1 MFFKQTINKIKFLNK
16 DKESYPDLV
25 WLKKDQESLRQFIVR
40 NPANVR
46 KGEEA
51 SLKIVEKVN
60 FNKLNAQEAR
70 KFAFLGLKLKPMP
83 IIIPILIIATI
94 LTGGGITA
102 VQAQDSLPGQTLY
115 PVKMVTE
122 KVQLAFSGQE
132 GDIKLH
138 AKFAS
143 KRAGELEELISQTP
157 EQGSQTPEQGMEA
170 VEIKTELIKD
180 TASKL
185 KQEIELS
192 EKGLTAL
199 AGKGKDVT
207 ELALKV
213 EEATSNHLEVLTGLI
228 TTVPVQAQQAVEQ
241 AREASQ
247 KGQATALEAII
258 QAGEKGYSDN
268 VKPMVEERVKVRLE
282 QAKGKIEEAQGKIK
296 SIAVI
301 QSGGS
306 GMLLAE
312 CADTSYITE
321 KADYIIEG
329 IVKEVRSK
337 WNEEKTRIL
346 TYTDLAI
353 KKYIKG
359 TSFGNYLQII
369 TPGGTVGDVGEWA
382 EDQPVFR
389 QGKKV
394 RVYFQETNGEFS
406 IVCAQFGVKEIS
418 QIVPDSLVNPVAET
432 MSEQGI
438 KQAGGSIQEAE
449 GFIKQGNLPKALQEI
464 NNVNVIINEME
475 TTIPKINSEPD
486 VSPAIGFCGDGRC
499 SAPSETYENCPED
512 CKKLIPYGDDGINVN
527 KDRSYGTDGIE
538 TSAPILPRPDEAR
551 RTGTTVKVSP
561 DANEQ
566 SYIYPTDVEEVKV
579 GGLLTLEQATKIALS
594 NKKCVEYDL
603 DTKSGSY
610 NKNSNTWWFNLKHKT
625 DICDYACVVYGLDQA
640 KRSEVYP
647 MCRGLIVPDDKTA
660 NWQTYKNSEYGFE
673 FKYPKDLIINQT
685 DSNTV
690 TIGSQVMPYITIER
704 YPSRQNIDFQSFVQE
719 KLVEDFG
726 SLLDVNKIK
735 WTEWAHKDIFNQYAI
750 DAEFENVAGG
760 YTGNVVWT
768 YFVKGDW
775 VYRISALQGYNNADQ
790 KAFQNQILSTFK
802 FLD

>member
-247 KGQATALEAII
+247 KGQTTALEAII

-512 CKKLIPYGDDGINVN
+512 CKKLIPYGDDGI
-527 KDRSYGTDGIE
+527 
-538 TSAPILPRPDEAR
+538 
-551 RTGTTVKVSP
+551 
-561 DANEQ
+561 
-566 SYIYPTDVEEVKV
+566 

-735 WTEWAHKDIFNQYAI
+735 WIEWAHKDIFNQYAI

-802 FLD
+802 FLE